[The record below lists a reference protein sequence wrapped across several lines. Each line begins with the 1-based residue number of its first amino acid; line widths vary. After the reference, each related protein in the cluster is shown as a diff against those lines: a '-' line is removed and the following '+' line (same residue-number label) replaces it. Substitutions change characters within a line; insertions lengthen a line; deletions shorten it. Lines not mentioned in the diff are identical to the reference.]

1 MSSKQSISV
10 KVVIIGEP
18 AVGKTT
24 LRENFVGAGMQGDY
38 LMTLGVDMAQSQIK
52 IDENLSLDAQIWDIA
67 GQDSLETITNQFLA
81 GTQGAI
87 FVFDLTR
94 DYTFEKINSWLDR
107 LHAENPDLENNIP
120 FVIVGNKSD
129 LGVHIKV
136 NDEDVNN
143 YMEYVDRH
151 QVYSKTP
158 TEYVKTSAKT
168 GSKVKEAF
176 TRLGHVIV
184 QNFKQLDGTV
194 ATPEVDSEKM
204 AKLEETLVPVSIDE
218 AEPTEEEI
226 QQPESTPVVDIPSAP
241 TPIST
246 PPPMPEPEPVIEETP
261 EPVAEIPSAPT
272 PISTPPPMPE
282 PKPVV
287 EETPEPVVEIPSA
300 PTPMSTPPP
309 APEPEPV
316 VQETPEPV
324 VEIPSAP
331 TPMSTPPPMP
341 APKPIVEEVPEPVS
355 ETVITKPVLQKETEV
370 VATQEPEPVSEP
382 VSPIIEEETTIKPP
396 KKAGEPLSDE
406 EIKELLKQKDER
418 KKKLFG
424 RLFGK
429 K

>member
-1 MSSKQSISV
+1 
-10 KVVIIGEP
+10 
-18 AVGKTT
+18 
-24 LRENFVGAGMQGDY
+24 
-38 LMTLGVDMAQSQIK
+38 
-52 IDENLSLDAQIWDIA
+52 
-67 GQDSLETITNQFLA
+67 
-81 GTQGAI
+81 
-87 FVFDLTR
+87 
-94 DYTFEKINSWLDR
+94 
-107 LHAENPDLENNIP
+107 
-120 FVIVGNKSD
+120 
-129 LGVHIKV
+129 
-136 NDEDVNN
+136 
-143 YMEYVDRH
+143 
-151 QVYSKTP
+151 
-158 TEYVKTSAKT
+158 
-168 GSKVKEAF
+168 
-176 TRLGHVIV
+176 
-184 QNFKQLDGTV
+184 
-194 ATPEVDSEKM
+194 
-204 AKLEETLVPVSIDE
+204 
-218 AEPTEEEI
+218 
-226 QQPESTPVVDIPSAP
+226 
-241 TPIST
+241 
-246 PPPMPEPEPVIEETP
+246 
-261 EPVAEIPSAPT
+261 
-272 PISTPPPMPE
+272 
-282 PKPVV
+282 V